1 MRHPKGCLA
10 FLFWLSFWC
19 KNTQLP
25 QQFLDLLGNQVRS
38 PESRLFLLIM
48 MDDSNFSLCFSF
60 KKYSS
65 PFKITVPS
73 SVSGVTVNNSGR
85 NDYLSVSW
93 LPAPGDVDSYVV
105 TLSHESKVV
114 QFLVIAKSVS
124 ECSFSS
130 LTPGR
135 LYNVTITTRSGKYE
149 NHSFSQE
156 RTGKSVRRFRLYKN
170 QGLCG
175 SGHHTPATILQW

>member
-1 MRHPKGCLA
+1 MRHPKGLLT
-10 FLFWLSFWC
+10 FLFWLAFWC
-19 KNTQLP
+19 NNTQLLEAEWNP
-25 QQFLDLLGNQVRS
+25 HTSLTSYVIRLDLECTICADCNRQSKLLTVFF
-38 PESRLFLLIM
+38 FLNPPL
-48 MDDSNFSLCFSF
+48 
-60 KKYSS
+60 

-93 LPAPGDVDSYVV
+93 LPAPGDVDNYEV
-105 TLSHESKVV
+105 TLSHDGRVV
-114 QFLVIAKSVS
+114 QSLVIAKSVR

-135 LYNVTITTRSGKYE
+135 LYTVTITTRSGKYE

-156 RTGKSVRRFRLYKN
+156 RTGKAVWRFRAL
-170 QGLCG
+170 
-175 SGHHTPATILQW
+175 